1 MKLRNKKIFAFL
13 AASLSLV
20 TVATIA
26 VACNDELKKHDPN
39 QKVEN
44 NNDQTKEKQ
53 KDPNDVNKLQNGTGQ
68 AEGEKRVSVEPQ
80 LGEVTTN
87 TSESILNDT
96 KDVKVNFDSFSQNG
110 NASIDQVYAHRTNAN
125 NITVSLTGA
134 NAEQFDAKV
143 INVQHEINNGM
154 NISSITGKLT
164 AYVQISRKGNPDD
177 NVVRKI
183 ELLGF
188 KTTQHVEHAD
198 GGIDVGDGSTLSQ
211 SDRATYLQSRDT
223 QKRFEYDNPEYI
235 NSLKRQYP
243 DESLGRSLEK
253 INVNADQ
260 INKFDELAKKHHQD
274 TYDNARLKGFSVPS
288 YTNEGKVDGLSAL
301 LTSARGQGPSW
312 ADSAGRNQYQISGL
326 ARILPNATYLKAAE
340 QTFSIRFTFRDPK
353 YPDDP
358 NKLRWIAGTA
368 WVLDFEKKDGQK
380 YPTKWYF
387 GTNLHVAHELQKN
400 EIVAV
405 TLSRIN
411 KGAPLRKKFKWVA
424 YDDNFK
430 SFNFKYKNELQG
442 KQKDNS
448 PIKNFYSAIDFLQ
461 KDPQHYLTA
470 DQKTKFPDAKEFLDF
485 AVIEADFSQFKGMID
500 VTSANKS
507 IETKSSSDE
516 ELSSVIQD
524 LTNDY
529 ANRTDQHIKFLDKSY
544 LADYSKIN
552 YPLSGFDKTDYATKG
567 DQLFAVGY
575 PRSDFDYFFK
585 KYIDPEYEDLE
596 GKKSN
601 FSLWLNADS
610 RLYDQLESY
619 NEATN
624 KYTLDDEKVQRGN
637 FLSQQLGYRTFTN
650 RPGVMDAFIG
660 LPAPGNNNQSHDHNL
675 FITHD
680 NKKLISMGLQY
691 IPRHYAPY
699 GGASGSSIRTKENK
713 IVGVYHT
720 SNLRI
725 GTGIAAALRSE
736 GYDYGNL
743 YGTYKLPQYDLIY
756 GGGADQKK
764 NEKEA
769 SYLDALKVAYKGK
782 NIKTNL
788 FPSGLEADIPNQ
800 YKFDQAKK
808 VDDSKTNTQ

>member
-53 KDPNDVNKLQNGTGQ
+53 QDPNDVNKLQNGTGQ

-96 KDVKVNFDSFSQNG
+96 KDIKVNFDSFSQNG

-134 NAEQFDAKV
+134 NADQFDAKV
-143 INVQHEINNGM
+143 INVEHEVNNGM
-154 NISSITGKLT
+154 NVSSITGKLT
-164 AYVQISRKGNPDD
+164 AYVQISRKGNPND

-183 ELLGF
+183 ELSGF
-188 KTTQHVEHAD
+188 KRTPYVEHAD
-198 GGIDVGDGSTLSQ
+198 GGIDVGDGSSLTKDQRIS
-211 SDRATYLQSRDT
+211 YLKSSNT
-223 QKRFEYDNPEYI
+223 QERFNYDNPEYI
-235 NSLKRQYP
+235 KRLKRQIEDPNY
-243 DESLGRSLEK
+243 GRYGENIKVTDS
-253 INVNADQ
+253 Q
-260 INKFDELAKKHHQD
+260 INSFDELAKKHHQD
-274 TYDNARLKGFSVPS
+274 SYDNARLKGFTIPS
-288 YTNEGKVDGLSAL
+288 YNTNGSVEGLSAL
-301 LTSARGQGPSW
+301 LTTQRGQGISW
-312 ADSAGRNQYQISGL
+312 ADTVDRNQNQIQGL
-326 ARILPNATYLKAAE
+326 ARILPNATYLRAAE
-340 QTFSIRFTFRDPK
+340 QTFSIKFTFKDPK
-353 YPDDP
+353 YPNDP
-358 NKLRWIAGTA
+358 NKLRWIAGTV
-368 WVLDFEKKDGQK
+368 WILDFEKNGQG

-400 EIVAV
+400 DIVSV
-405 TLSRIN
+405 TLTRIN
-411 KGAPLRKKFKWVA
+411 KGAPLRKKFKWIA
-424 YDDNFK
+424 RDSNFK
-430 SFNFKYKNELQG
+430 AFNFTYPENLQG
-442 KQKDNS
+442 KQKEDS
-448 PIKNFYSAIDFLQ
+448 PIKNFYSAIDFLK
-461 KDPQHYLTA
+461 KDPQDYLTKE
-470 DQKTKFPDAKEFLDF
+470 QKDKYKDTKEFLDF
-485 AVIEADFSQFKGMID
+485 AVIEADFSKFKNMINVAQAD
-500 VTSANKS
+500 NES
-507 IETKSSSDE
+507 ETKSSTDE
-516 ELSSVIQD
+516 QLREVIKD

-529 ANRTDQHIKFLDKSY
+529 ANRPNEHIKFLEKSY

-552 YPLSGFDKTDYATKG
+552 YPLVGLSNSEYAKNG

-575 PRSDFDYFFK
+575 PRADWDFFFK
-585 KYIDPEYEDLE
+585 KYIDPEYDDLE

-601 FSLWLNADS
+601 FSLWINGDS
-610 RLYDQLESY
+610 RLFDQLESF
-619 NEATN
+619 NEATG
-624 KYTLDDEKVQRGN
+624 KYAVDGERVERGN
-637 FLSQQLGYRTFTN
+637 FLSQQIGYRTFTN

-660 LPAPGNNNQSHDHNL
+660 LPAAGNSSKEVDHKL

-680 NKKLISMGLQY
+680 NKTLISTGLQY

-699 GGASGSSIRTKENK
+699 GGASGSSIRTKDNK

-720 SNLRI
+720 SNI
-725 GTGIAAALRSE
+725 SVGTGIAAALRSE

-764 NEKEA
+764 DSGDA
-769 SYLDALKVAYKGK
+769 SYRDALKAKYG
-782 NIKTNL
+782 NNFKTNL
-788 FPSGLEADIPNQ
+788 FSEGVDKIPDQ
-800 YKFDQAKK
+800 YKFNSTPK
-808 VDDSKTNTQ
+808 VDDSKTNN